1 MKRTRTTT
9 SLFLTVSAL
18 LVVFQGCN
26 TSTDLQPVPQNSDG
40 GSAGTG
46 GSPVVGPGDTGGSN
60 TTSTT
65 PGNNTGGAANNGQ
78 PALKETPKAAAQPAA
93 RNRRRHGRR
102 TLVPNRRCTLV
113 SNRRRRRKSDGRRTS
128 YPTGGAQQT
137 QLAGPRAWQRRRVGH
152 RCRVEDRRAPG
163 IRATVTIANGK
174 ALGAMTGWG
183 FVAMGTTDTVSD
195 PHAGPGKPRLPRRRP
210 ALPAL
215 TGAAR
220 RRFV

>member
-65 PGNNTGGAANNGQ
+65 PGNNTGGAANNG
-78 PALKETPKAAAQPAA
+78 TGGAQGNPQGGGAT
-93 RNRRRHGRR
+93 GG
-102 TLVPNRRCTLV
+102 T
-113 SNRRRRRKSDGRRTS
+113 KSGGATGGAPS
-128 YPTGGAQQT
+128 YPTGGAPSYPTGGAGVNPTGGAPHTQPAARKQT

-163 IRATVTIANGK
+163 IRA
-174 ALGAMTGWG
+174 
-183 FVAMGTTDTVSD
+183 
-195 PHAGPGKPRLPRRRP
+195 RR
-210 ALPAL
+210 
-215 TGAAR
+215 
-220 RRFV
+220 